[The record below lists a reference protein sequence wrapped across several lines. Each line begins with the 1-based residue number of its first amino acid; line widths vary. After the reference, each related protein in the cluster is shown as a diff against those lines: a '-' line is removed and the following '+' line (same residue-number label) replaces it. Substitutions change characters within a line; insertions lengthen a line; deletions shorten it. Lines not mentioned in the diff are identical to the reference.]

1 MATQIGLTTG
11 EVIPL
16 GEFTATQDQQ
26 GGWTATREY
35 YMLASTFSSTTVSN
49 QFKPGTFAIVA
60 DSTIPAIFNFLV
72 VESRSVKYGEAGTC
86 TVTVNYA
93 GAAGAQYDE
102 GDLGTGIEST
112 YRLEGRIAE
121 LELTEHP
128 KWKDLTDPEK
138 YALGELFDGK
148 LKANYNYTEVGDYE
162 VADGFSWA
170 ASFNALK
177 WSDNTT
183 ITLGADAQE
192 FARRIS
198 AGIKTYLST
207 SITWTETTQGNEGM
221 TASQLNLLSKVA
233 TPRGN
238 PPNVSGD
245 RNWLL
250 TSASQEQRGE
260 LYQTT
265 IEWTLSEREGWDS
278 FLYS

>member
-16 GEFTATQDQQ
+16 GEF
-26 GGWTATREY
+26 
-35 YMLASTFSSTTVSN
+35 
-49 QFKPGTFAIVA
+49 
-60 DSTIPAIFNFLV
+60 
-72 VESRSVKYGEAGTC
+72 
-86 TVTVNYA
+86 
-93 GAAGAQYDE
+93 
-102 GDLGTGIEST
+102 
-112 YRLEGRIAE
+112 
-121 LELTEHP
+121 
-128 KWKDLTDPEK
+128 
-138 YALGELFDGK
+138 
-148 LKANYNYTEVGDYE
+148 
-162 VADGFSWA
+162 
-170 ASFNALK
+170 
-177 WSDNTT
+177 
-183 ITLGADAQE
+183 
-192 FARRIS
+192 
-198 AGIKTYLST
+198 
-207 SITWTETTQGNEGM
+207 